1 LSAAQLTITTGVG
14 SETLSSSGAT
24 IFSKN
29 VADNSTNYVNA
40 VTLEN
45 GTGANAGLASNYK
58 APAVN
63 AAAAGKNTVAL
74 DAKEV
79 ALAAAKT
86 YDGNKNLSAAQLTIT
101 TGVGSET
108 LSSSGATIFSKNVA
122 DNSTNYVDAVSLTDG
137 TNGGKASNYKA
148 PSAAVA
154 AGKNTV
160 ALTPKE
166 LTALYTATNKVYDGN
181 TNATVTGTL
190 TDIVTGD
197 AVTATHSSATFN
209 TAVAGT
215 NKTVTVAGIALTGGD
230 ASNYKLDPG
239 VNLGNKASAKASI
252 TAAPSIA
259 PAPAP
264 VVPTSASSSGGRV
277 KIPTPE
283 ANPFQLASNGGL
295 VEEDFCSDTN
305 DASCACEETSQDK
318 EVQFCT
324 SKNSE

>member
-1 LSAAQLTITTGVG
+1 VSSESFAVTGAGDTTNLTSKNASTTAQTLASVTGFVLGTASGSADANNYNGLSTTSSAVTINKAKLTEVSGVKTYDGTTNLSGGTLSIKGVNG
-14 SETLSSSGAT
+14 EEFTTTLSSVA
-24 IFSKN
+24 IDSKN
-29 VADNSTNYVNA
+29 FADNATNKVNNLSGL
-40 VTLEN
+40 TL
-45 GTGANAGLASNYK
+45 TGKTNAATELASNYDQ
-58 APAVN
+58 
-63 AAAAGKNTVAL
+63 T
-74 DAKEV
+74 
-79 ALAAAKT
+79 
-86 YDGNKNLSAAQLTIT
+86 Q
-101 TGVGSET
+101 
-108 LSSSGATIFSKNVA
+108 GATT
-122 DNSTNYVDAVSLTDG
+122 NSVKITQKSL
-137 TNGGKASNYKA
+137 S
-148 PSAAVA
+148 
-154 AGKNTV
+154 
-160 ALTPKE
+160 
-166 LTALYTATNKVYDGN
+166 ALYTATNKVYDGN

-197 AVTATHSSATFN
+197 AVTATHTSATFD
-209 TAVAGT
+209 TAAAGT

-230 ASNYKLDPG
+230 ASNYKLDPV

-252 TAAPSIA
+252 TAALSI
-259 PAPAP
+259 APAP

>member
-1 LSAAQLTITTGVG
+1 LSASQLTITTGVG

-24 IFSKN
+24 IN
-29 VADNSTNYVNA
+29 
-40 VTLEN
+40 
-45 GTGANAGLASNYK
+45 
-58 APAVN
+58 
-63 AAAAGKNTVAL
+63 
-74 DAKEV
+74 
-79 ALAAAKT
+79 
-86 YDGNKNLSAAQLTIT
+86 
-101 TGVGSET
+101 
-108 LSSSGATIFSKNVA
+108 SKNVA

-197 AVTATHSSATFN
+197 AVTATHTSATFD
-209 TAVAGT
+209 TAAAGT

-230 ASNYKLDPG
+230 ASNYKLDPV

-252 TAAPSIA
+252 TAALSI
-259 PAPAP
+259 APAP